1 MRRKLLDCKQNINTL
16 TARFPRPLPLD
27 RPRLD
32 AVVDVPRPLPR
43 LLLPFLVGELSE
55 SIVAHTKTQQS
66 LSIESKT
73 IKKKGRTQL
82 TK

>member
-1 MRRKLLDCKQNINTL
+1 MSFGENFLIAKQSINTL

-32 AVVDVPRPLPR
+32 AVVAVPRPLPR

-55 SIVAHTKTQQS
+55 SIVTQKQHNS
-66 LSIESKT
+66 HY
-73 IKKKGRTQL
+73 Q
-82 TK
+82 